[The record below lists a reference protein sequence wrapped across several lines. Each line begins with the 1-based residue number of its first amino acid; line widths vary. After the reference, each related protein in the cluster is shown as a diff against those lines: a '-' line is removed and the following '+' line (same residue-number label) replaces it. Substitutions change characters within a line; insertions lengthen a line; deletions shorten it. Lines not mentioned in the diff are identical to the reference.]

1 MLLVLAVGTLLAVLG
16 LLSGRAAAVCAGY
29 ILLFLGLG
37 LHLPLVR
44 VASFATPTE
53 ADATLQNLLEI
64 VFSCHNTIFFAP
76 DLTDGTDFSSL
87 APDLT
92 DGTDFSSLASDYRTQ
107 GLFIWQRT
115 NTDETDISFVRD
127 SP

>member
-1 MLLVLAVGTLLAVLG
+1 MLLVLAVGTLLAVLC

-87 APDLT
+87 A
-92 DGTDFSSLASDYRTQ
+92 SDYRTQ